1 MTAPRWRA
9 LDLARGLAVVAMI
22 VFHTIWD
29 LSHFGYIAANIPW
42 SPAMRLFG
50 HAIAFAF
57 LFIAGVSLVL
67 ANADGLNWAH
77 VLRRLTRVVAAAA
90 LVTLGTWL
98 VFPGAYV
105 YFGILHCIAAASV
118 VGLMFLR
125 APAPITFIA
134 AAFCFAAPTL
144 LTSATFNA
152 PALFWLGLGTR
163 ETLTQDWRPLFP
175 WAGAL
180 LLGVAIARAPLSLGE
195 RAPPKASGEGS
206 EAPTEKSLTPALR
219 ADPLPKGEGI
229 AFLGRH
235 SLSIYLVHQPLL
247 FALFSA
253 LVLVAPPAT
262 DRASFIA
269 ACENR
274 CVANGE
280 DKESCHDL
288 CVCTVEEAVRTHTL
302 TGVRDDAERG
312 RRLSAITRLC
322 RGRLQ

>member
-1 MTAPRWRA
+1 MTAPRCRA

-67 ANADGLNWAH
+67 ANADGVDVRLFG
-77 VLRRLTRVVAAAA
+77 RRLARVVAAAA

-118 VGLMFLR
+118 AGLMFLR
-125 APAPITFIA
+125 APWPLTLAA
-134 AAFCFAAPTL
+134 AAFCFAAPAL
-144 LTSATFNA
+144 LTSSTFNA

-163 ETLTQDWRPLFP
+163 ETLTQDWRPFFP

-180 LLGVAIARAPLSLGE
+180 LLGVAAARAPLSLRE
-195 RAPPKASGEGS
+195 RVTPQASGEGS
-206 EAPTEKSLTPALR
+206 REGPEAQKPLTPAQS
-219 ADPLPKGEGI
+219 ADSLPMGEGV

-235 SLSIYLVHQPLL
+235 SLSIYLIHQPLL

-253 LVLVAPPAT
+253 LA
-262 DRASFIA
+262 FIA
-269 ACENR
+269 PEAPEASAFAGLCERR

-280 DKESCHDL
+280 SKALCHEL
-288 CVCTVEEAVRTHTL
+288 CACTAEEASRSPL
-302 TGVRDDAERG
+302 PGDEDERR
-312 RRLSAITRLC
+312 RRLGAITRLC

>member
-29 LSHFGYIAANIPW
+29 LGHFGYIAANIPW

-67 ANADGLNWAH
+67 ANADGLNGPH
-77 VLRRLTRVVAAAA
+77 ILRRLARVAAAAA

-118 VGLMFLR
+118 AGLMFLR

-152 PALFWLGLGTR
+152 PALFWLGLGPR
-163 ETLTQDWRPLFP
+163 ETLTQDWRPFFP

-180 LLGVAIARAPLSLGE
+180 LLGVAIARAKPLL
-195 RAPPKASGEGS
+195 
-206 EAPTEKSLTPALR
+206 PAQR
-219 ADPLPKGEGI
+219 ADSLPMERGLT
-229 AFLGRH
+229 FLGRH
-235 SLSIYLVHQPLL
+235 SLSIYLLHQPLL
-247 FALFSA
+247 FGLFSA
-253 LVLVAPPAT
+253 LVLVAPPTA
-262 DRASFIA
+262 DRVSFIA
-269 ACENR
+269 ACEKR

-288 CVCTVEEAVRTHTL
+288 CVCTAEEAVRSRAL
-302 TGVRDDAERG
+302 TDVRDDAERG

>member
-29 LSHFGYIAANIPW
+29 LSHFGYIATNIPW

-67 ANADGLNWAH
+67 ASAGGLNWSH
-77 VLRRLTRVVAAAA
+77 VLRRLARVVAAAA

-118 VGLMFLR
+118 ASLMFLR

-163 ETLTQDWRPLFP
+163 ETLTQDWRPFLP

-180 LLGVAIARAPLSLGE
+180 LLGVAIARAKPHIPAQRSGSL
-195 RAPPKASGEGS
+195 PMEGW
-206 EAPTEKSLTPALR
+206 LT
-219 ADPLPKGEGI
+219 
-229 AFLGRH
+229 FLGRH
-235 SLSIYLVHQPLL
+235 SLSIYLLHQPLL
-247 FALFSA
+247 FGLFSA
-253 LVLVAPPAT
+253 LVLVAPPTA

-269 ACENR
+269 ACEKR
-274 CVANGE
+274 CLTNGE

-288 CVCTVEEAVRTHTL
+288 CVCTAEEAVRTHTL

-312 RRLSAITRLC
+312 RRLSAITQLC